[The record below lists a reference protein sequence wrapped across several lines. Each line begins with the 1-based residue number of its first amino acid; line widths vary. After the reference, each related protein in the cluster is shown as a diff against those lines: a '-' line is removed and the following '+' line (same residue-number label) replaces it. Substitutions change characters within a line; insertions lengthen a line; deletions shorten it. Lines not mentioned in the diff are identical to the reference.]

1 MLFRR
6 LVLATAIALSGC
18 SAITNV
24 PPSQRRAIIVSF
36 DGSRAS
42 VIHRMI
48 AEGAMPNL
56 ARVVA
61 NGASAAYSRTNFPS
75 KTPCGH
81 AALWTGTFG
90 NVNGITG
97 KAVPKLPA
105 ASHTLL
111 DTWNGFDS
119 RALLAEPIWAT
130 AARQGKR
137 VLVLQSTQETPFKTY
152 EPGGTFGGPYTGS
165 LGMID
170 GFAGIRGNEGVYDDP
185 SAWHTA
191 SGWAKSPQSDRPLE
205 EAALRVGVTT
215 LWALAYGD
223 PQNPTVGYD
232 TVRLATSKDATDFD
246 TLTPAAA
253 GSGQGWSRAL
263 PMMTKRGHAMA
274 FFRLFA
280 LDPAL
285 HGWLL
290 YHTPPT
296 EAQSNKPELATV
308 FDGDNPFIPAGAID
322 AWAAGD
328 LGKTMYQ
335 GGDGTA
341 EARYLDTVAFMIARM
356 QDRARIAFAR
366 KDWDMLVSYV
376 PIPDECE
383 HHWFGTVDR
392 DSPSYDPKLAPRVWK
407 LIAQEC
413 HLADDYIGTLYDG
426 GGANTDLAIASDH
439 GFAGLKYYFYPNTIL
454 REAGLLKLD
463 ARGQVDLAHT
473 LVFYPPGDGNYLVVN
488 RKTRLGG
495 IVPESQVASVL
506 ARAQKAL
513 AAVKAENGK
522 PLLTEFLRPSVGNFD
537 LGIGGPTGG
546 DLYLDYQ
553 PGYYP
558 EPDLNRAS
566 AFKLLP
572 PGTGSHIFDPRRED
586 MHTIQFYVGP
596 GVKRGVTIGAVR
608 NSDLA
613 PTICQ
618 LLGIARPPQATGR
631 VLHEALTQ

>member
-1 MLFRR
+1 MLKRR
-6 LVLATAIALSGC
+6 LVLALSLALSGC
-18 SAITNV
+18 SALANV
-24 PPSQRRAIIVSF
+24 PPSERRAVIVSF

-42 VIHRMI
+42 VIRQMI

-61 NGASAAYSRTNFPS
+61 NGVSAAYSRTNFPS

-97 KAVPKLPA
+97 KRVPKLPA
-105 ASHTLL
+105 GSHTLL
-111 DTWNGFDS
+111 DTWSGFDS
-119 RALLAEPIWAT
+119 RALLAEPIYAT

-137 VLVLQSTQETPFKTY
+137 VLVLQATQETPFDTF

-170 GFAGIRGNEGVYDDP
+170 GFAGIRGSEGVFRSP
-185 SAWHTA
+185 SLWHAA
-191 SGWAKSPQSDRPLE
+191 SGWASPPRSDRPLE

-215 LWALAYGD
+215 LWALAYDD
-223 PQNPTVGYD
+223 PNNPTVGYD
-232 TVRLATSKDATDFD
+232 TLRLATRKDARDFD
-246 TLTPAAA
+246 TLTPAAT
-253 GSGQGWSRAL
+253 GTGGGWSHAL
-263 PMMTKRGHAMA
+263 PMMTKRGQAMA

-280 LDPAL
+280 LAPDL
-285 HGWLL
+285 RSWLL

-296 EAQSNKPELATV
+296 QAQSNKPELAATY
-308 FDGDNPFIPAGAID
+308 DGANPFIPAGAIE
-322 AWAAGD
+322 AWRSGAFGP
-328 LGKTMYQ
+328 TMYQ

-356 QDRARIAFAR
+356 QDRAKLAFAR
-366 KDWDMLVSYV
+366 KDWDLLITYV

-383 HHWFGTVDR
+383 HMWFGTVDQG
-392 DSPSYDPKLAPRVWK
+392 SPSYDPKLAPRVWK
-407 LIAQEC
+407 LLAQEC

-439 GFAGLKYYFYPNTIL
+439 GFAGLKYYFYPNVVL
-454 REAGLLKLD
+454 RQAGLLALTPT
-463 ARGQVDLAHT
+463 GQIDLART
-473 LVFYPPGDGNYLVVN
+473 QVFYPPGDGAYLVVN

-495 IVPESQVASVL
+495 IVPEAQVSAVL
-506 ARAQKAL
+506 AKAQKAL

-522 PLLTEFLRPSVGNFD
+522 PLLTEFLRPSAATFD

-546 DLYLDYQ
+546 DLYLDFQ

-558 EPDLNRAS
+558 EPQAGRAS

-586 MHTIQFYVGP
+586 MHTIQYYVGP
-596 GVKRGVTIGAVR
+596 GVKRGVAIGPVR

-613 PTICQ
+613 PTVCQ
-618 LLGIARPPQATGR
+618 LLGIAPPPQATGR
-631 VLHEALTQ
+631 VLQEALTP